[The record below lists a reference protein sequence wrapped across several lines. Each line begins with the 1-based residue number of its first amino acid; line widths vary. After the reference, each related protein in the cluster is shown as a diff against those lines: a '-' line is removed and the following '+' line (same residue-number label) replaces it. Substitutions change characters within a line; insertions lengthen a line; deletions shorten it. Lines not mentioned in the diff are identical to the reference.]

1 MSTRL
6 NKQISITPKASGQ
19 KAKRRKGEKNIP
31 ETPGMPSG
39 LYLFCLARLSLLPPL
54 PGAGL
59 DGRPLC
65 LASLGDLAAIYCDV
79 PLEEY
84 CGPEAAQ
91 NLQDLSWVGPRACR
105 HQKVVEA
112 VMRNSP
118 VLPARF
124 GTLFS
129 CRERLEQLLRVHHD
143 TVARFLDRVADQEEW
158 AVKGLLTRALALETH
173 LAQRL
178 AQEGDRLEG
187 LPAGRR
193 YLEEQRLRRGVEREL
208 PRWLREVCQELGAAL
223 QDCALH
229 WVQGR
234 LSDRGGNGSGQE
246 MILNWAY
253 LVPKAAA
260 AGFKARIEAANR
272 LHSPNGLVFECTG
285 PWPPYSFSPSLTME
299 TDP

>member
-1 MSTRL
+1 
-6 NKQISITPKASGQ
+6 
-19 KAKRRKGEKNIP
+19 
-31 ETPGMPSG
+31 MPSG

-65 LASLGDLAAIYCDV
+65 LASLGDLAAIYCAV
-79 PLEEY
+79 PVEEF

-91 NLQDLSWVGPRACR
+91 HLQDLSWVGPRACR
-105 HQKVVEA
+105 HQEVVEA

-124 GTLFS
+124 GTLFT

-143 TVARFLDRVADQEEW
+143 TVARFLDRVTDQEEW
-158 AVKGLLTRALALETH
+158 AVKGLLTRALALEVH

-193 YLEEQRLRRGVEREL
+193 YLEEKRLRRGVEQEL

-223 QDCALH
+223 QDYALH
-229 WVQGR
+229 WAQGR
-234 LSDRGGNGSGQE
+234 LSGRGGNGSGQE
-246 MILNWAY
+246 MILNWAF
-253 LVPKAAA
+253 LVPKAVA

-272 LHSPNGLVFECTG
+272 LRSPYGLMFECTG